1 MTTIPAPAVAQNGTG
16 PLAPY
21 HDKGAWWQVRM
32 GLIGSTDVAAI
43 LGKDEYDP
51 AAQKVWDR
59 VVLGIAEENIEK
71 SGDVRR
77 GQKFEPVAAD
87 TLEERLRVRLRRH
100 PMQYHAELPFLV
112 ADVDRLI
119 VSMTPEEWAASGLA
133 AMADYQE
140 GPGAAEI
147 KVPRVANFY
156 KMKEEGLSLQHIVQM
171 QVHLAVT
178 GWRWGVFVFYTPEYD
193 DLIAF
198 VVLRDDEFIAL
209 MERHVALWW
218 ENHILG
224 QVRPEKPAPSPAR
237 WPKKVP
243 GEATNRDDDEWAAA
257 AGYVVQAEYEF
268 EQARIR
274 KEAAAANIEAILTEE
289 DQFVVGGGI
298 RVKRYSTTSQ
308 RRFDAKAFKA
318 AVLLAQK
325 EGDTEALLALNPDDD
340 AFYYQ
345 TNPSDKIDIAV
356 TAKREEEVPA

>member
-1 MTTIPAPAVAQNGTG
+1 MTTLPAPAEQAVG

-21 HDKGAWWQVRM
+21 HDKDAWWKVRQ

-43 LGKDEYDP
+43 LGRDEYDP

-59 VVLGIAEENIEK
+59 IVLGVYEENLEEK

-77 GQKFEPVAAD
+77 GMKFEPVAAD
-87 TLEERLRVRLRRH
+87 TLEERFRVRLRRH
-100 PMQYHAELPFLV
+100 PMRYHDLMDFLV

-119 VSMTPEEWAASGLA
+119 VSMTPDEWAASGLA
-133 AMADYQE
+133 MLADHQD
-140 GPGAAEI
+140 GPGACEI

-156 KMKEEGLSLQHIVQM
+156 KMKEEGLPLHQIVQM

-178 GWRWGVFVFYTPEYD
+178 GWAWGIFVFYTPEYD

-198 VVLRDDEFIAL
+198 PVLRDDDFIDL
-209 MERHVALWW
+209 MELHVERWWYRH
-218 ENHILG
+218 IIG
-224 QVRPEKPAPSPAR
+224 KDRPTKPIPDPGR
-237 WPKKVP
+237 WPKKIV
-243 GEATNRDDDEWAAA
+243 GEGTPRDDEQWNDA
-257 AGYVVQAEYEF
+257 AGHVVQAEYEF

-274 KEAAAANIEAILTEE
+274 KEAADANVEALLADD

-325 EGDTEALLALNPDDD
+325 EKDTEALMGLNPDDD
-340 AFYYQ
+340 VFYYQ
-345 TNPSDKIDIAV
+345 TKPSDTVDIKV
-356 TAKREEEVPA
+356 TVQREEESP